1 MTVLWLFLGM
11 LVALGIARYNES
23 NKLFWILFISFIGC
37 FAGAKAIHDSLSENE
52 RSEKSL
58 NQAYPTQGLDL
69 ASDTCMC
76 FLADEPMK
84 TNVKVTSKPV
94 GQANTPEYVERIY
107 TSSNVQMATPGLY
120 LHNLA
125 NPPNSVI
132 LYDTS

>member
-1 MTVLWLFLGM
+1 MFVLGI
-11 LVALGIARYNES
+11 AIILGIARYNES
-23 NKLFWILFISFIGC
+23 NKLFWILFTTFTLG
-37 FAGAKAIHDSLSENE
+37 FAGTKAIIDSFGGKGQ
-52 RSEKSL
+52 SEKSL

-107 TSSNVQMATPGLY
+107 TSSNVQMVTPGLY

>member
-1 MTVLWLFLGM
+1 MFIVGILLI
-11 LVALGIARYNES
+11 LGIAKYNKS
-23 NKLFWILFISFIGC
+23 NKLFWTLFTAYTLG
-37 FAGAKAIHDSLSENE
+37 FAGMKLVYDSF
-52 RSEKSL
+52 SEKAGSEQSL
-58 NQAYPTQGLDL
+58 NQAYPTQGLNL